1 MSRRTIHIAL
11 LLLLVLPPARAQ
23 VVPLARISG
32 VVTDT
37 ASGDPLPD
45 VHVFISKSMIGAVTA
60 TDGSF
65 LLTLPLGAHRIVVSM
80 VGFVTQTHDVMVRAP
95 RKYVLDFK
103 LEEEIVEAG
112 VITISG
118 ERDPHWDDFLKRF
131 KEQFI
136 GQTPFSADVEIL
148 NSEILDFREEDGRF
162 TATTTEPIMLVN
174 RALGYR
180 IEHHLHSFIQGG
192 DETWQDG
199 ESYFEELEPTNE
211 EERLTWVKNRELA
224 FDGSAHHFFISLI
237 NHRAKEEGFITYA
250 VQNPQP
256 VGESDPFAENSAA
269 PFRKPRFAVNPSI
282 YLSPGKSGREF
293 IFEFRNYLQVVYT
306 REPEDSAYGRWQ
318 RIYHSG
324 EAKPQQH
331 SWIRLQNG
339 PVTVDDRGNVI
350 DPYGVAYFGYMAFER
365 LADLLPKEYR
375 PAQF

>member
-1 MSRRTIHIAL
+1 MSRRAILIFHFL
-11 LLLLVLPPARAQ
+11 LLLLSPARAQ
-23 VVPLARISG
+23 VIPHARISG
-32 VVTDT
+32 VVTD
-37 ASGDPLPD
+37 AANGEPLQD

-60 TDGSF
+60 SGGTY

-80 VGFVTQTHDVMVRAP
+80 IGFITQTHDVMVRAP
-95 RKYVLDFK
+95 RKYALDFQ
-103 LEEEIVEAG
+103 LDEEIIEAG
-112 VITISG
+112 AITVSA
-118 ERDPHWDDFLKRF
+118 ERDSHWDDLLKRF
-131 KEQFI
+131 EEQFI
-136 GQTPFSADVEIL
+136 GQTPFSKDVEIL
-148 NSEILDFREEDGRF
+148 NSEILDFTEEDGRF
-162 TATTTEPIMLVN
+162 TATTAEPIMLIN
-174 RALGYR
+174 HALGYK

-199 ESYFEELEPTNE
+199 ESYFQEMEPQSE
-211 EERLTWVKNRELA
+211 EERLKWVKNRERA

-237 NHRAKEEGFITYA
+237 DHRAREEGFITYA
-250 VQNPQP
+250 VQSPQP
-256 VGESDPFAENSAA
+256 VGESDPFAENGAA

-293 IFEFRNYLQVVYT
+293 IFDFRNYLQVVYT

-350 DPYGVAYFGYMAFER
+350 NPYGVAYFGYMAFER